1 MLNGEKSS
9 TFIMKSIK
17 LMGKMMH
24 KESELRKDVR
34 DLVRFIGMKSI
45 GTLMQASALMVLSKS

>member
-1 MLNGEKSS
+1 MLNGEKSL

-45 GTLMQASALMVLSKS
+45 GTLMQASAPMVLSKS